1 MEGKK
6 QWFKWELLGDISTG
20 RPNLGESSLVGVY
33 RLMQYSLRDILIREF
48 DDAKARELFV
58 EAGRLAGSEFCKHV
72 LKVNLNFDEF
82 IADLQAKLKNFGIG
96 ILKIEEA
103 NLEKLKFIITV
114 AEDLDCSGLPMLGET
129 VCDYDEGFIAGIL
142 ETYTGKKFNV
152 KEVDCWA
159 SGGRVCRFHA
169 HSDKGE

>member
-1 MEGKK
+1 MDEKK
-6 QWFKWELLGDISTG
+6 HWFKWELLGDISTG

-58 EAGRLAGSEFCKHV
+58 KAGKLAGSEFCQHV
-72 LKVNLNFDEF
+72 LNVNLNFYEF
-82 IADLQAKLKNFGIG
+82 IADLQAKLKNYGIG
-96 ILKIEEA
+96 ILKVEEA
-103 NLEKLKFIITV
+103 DLENLKFVMTV

-169 HSDKGE
+169 HPDKRE